1 VTAFCDRR
9 GLDESRRADVRPVLL
24 HEEPYRV
31 VDLDD
36 VEPEM
41 GVFRKMRLALG
52 VTGFGV
58 NHIALPPGAPG
69 REHDEATCGQEE
81 VYVVLAGSGALRVDG
96 EDVPLRPG
104 RWVRVAP
111 TATRLPVA
119 GDDGLTFIA
128 IGSAPGRPYAPRP
141 HL

>member
-1 VTAFCDRR
+1 MSEPFSFHA
-9 GLDESRRADVRPVLL
+9 
-24 HEEPYRV
+24 EPYRV

-36 VEPEM
+36 VEPAM
-41 GVFRKMRLALG
+41 GVFRKMRIALG

-58 NHIALPPGAPG
+58 NHLPLPPGAPG
-69 REHDEATCGQEE
+69 REHDEAASGQEE
-81 VYVVLAGSGALRVDG
+81 VYVVLTGSGVLRVDG

-104 RWVRVAP
+104 RWVRVTP
-111 TATRLPVA
+111 SATRVPVA

-128 IGSAPGRPYAPRP
+128 IGSAPGRAYAPRP